1 MIDYQIRQGSIAEA
15 VAISLQIP
23 EFVQP
28 YQESIY
34 EARLTGVPH
43 LILIAESQGKGIGF
57 KVGYDRDKDGS
68 FYSWMG
74 GVLPNFR
81 KKNVALRLAEHQETW
96 AREQEF
102 GSIRF
107 KTRNRLKGMQIFALS
122 RGFDIIGLFP
132 AEKLA
137 EYRIL
142 MEKQL

>member
-1 MIDYQIRQGSIAEA
+1 MGNFHIREGSIAEA
-15 VAISLQIP
+15 VAISKQIP
-23 EFVQP
+23 EFVNP
-28 YQESIY
+28 YQESTY
-34 EARLTGVPH
+34 EARLSGVPH
-43 LILIAESQGKGIGF
+43 LILIAEVAGKGIGF

-74 GVLPNFR
+74 GVLPAYR
-81 KKNVALRLAEHQETW
+81 RGKIAITLAEHQEEWVRT
-96 AREQEF
+96 QDF

-122 RGFDIIGLFP
+122 RGFDIIGVFP
-132 AEKLA
+132 DEKLA